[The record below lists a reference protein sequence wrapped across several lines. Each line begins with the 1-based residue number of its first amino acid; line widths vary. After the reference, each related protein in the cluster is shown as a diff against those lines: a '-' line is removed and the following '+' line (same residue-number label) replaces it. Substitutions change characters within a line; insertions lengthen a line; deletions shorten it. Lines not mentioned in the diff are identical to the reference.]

1 MVVTYHHGTMRVAKD
16 NLRTHV
22 DEFIHKEET
31 ALEHLLMEE
40 DTTASLGSH
49 YQQDGEKVW
58 SQAWPRSIRESHDGA
73 VDEGID
79 DIMLLFRN
87 KEVVAL
93 YLDFHTQA
101 AEGIRNDS

>member
-16 NLRTHV
+16 DLRTHV
-22 DEFIHKEET
+22 DEFIHEEET

-40 DTTASLGSH
+40 DATASLGSH

-73 VDEGID
+73 VDEGNYSIFRGFCQIGVNFFND
-79 DIMLLFRN
+79 FFRN
-87 KEVVAL
+87 LKIV
-93 YLDFHTQA
+93 LDFL
-101 AEGIRNDS
+101 RY